1 MSQPDTTTG
10 DVTDTASDTEKF
22 VGKGL
27 NRVEDHRILTGR
39 AEYIHDIAPDNS
51 VSMGF
56 LRSAHARADIV
67 NIDVSAAEAHPD
79 CRLILTGEDIA
90 AEYHP
95 MPCGLNGGEVK
106 DAFESADNVIEN
118 QYSWGRI
125 SGVPLET
132 AGVVAEYDTET
143 DSFHIDCNIQLHTLV
158 DDTIYE
164 PLGYDP
170 DDVIL
175 NVPPDVGGSYGTKIA
190 LHRYCTLAAIASQ
203 QLDGTPVKYVED
215 RIENM
220 KGGDMHSSDRE
231 YSFRIAFDDDGIIQ
245 GIDVNF
251 TDDFGAYPRYP
262 VNQTFSQQRS
272 LGLKNLLKMKSKQR
286 ADFLILILLNSVK
299 LKGNTEVL
307 VIQSMLNPV

>member
-95 MPCGLNGGEVK
+95 MPCGLNGIQNGHYRKKRSILLV
-106 DAFESADNVIEN
+106 N
-118 QYSWGRI
+118 
-125 SGVPLET
+125 
-132 AGVVAEYDTET
+132 
-143 DSFHIDCNIQLHTLV
+143 QLHW
-158 DDTIYE
+158 
-164 PLGYDP
+164 
-170 DDVIL
+170 
-175 NVPPDVGGSYGTKIA
+175 S
-190 LHRYCTLAAIASQ
+190 LHIIDISL
-203 QLDGTPVKYVED
+203 
-215 RIENM
+215 RI
-220 KGGDMHSSDRE
+220 
-231 YSFRIAFDDDGIIQ
+231 
-245 GIDVNF
+245 
-251 TDDFGAYPRYP
+251 
-262 VNQTFSQQRS
+262 
-272 LGLKNLLKMKSKQR
+272 
-286 ADFLILILLNSVK
+286 
-299 LKGNTEVL
+299 
-307 VIQSMLNPV
+307 